1 MNALREGLA
10 ARGAEA
16 QIKPHARRKPMPTFD
31 RVAYLRRNR
40 IERFFSKAKQ
50 FRAIAT
56 RYEKRDENFLNLIR
70 LASIRIW
77 LRHYELVA

>member
-16 QIKPHARRKPMPTFD
+16 QIQAARPPQTMPTFN
-31 RVAYLRRNR
+31 RVAYQRRNR
-40 IERFFSKAKQ
+40 IERFFSKAKK
-50 FRAIAT
+50 FRAITT
-56 RYEKRDENFLNLIR
+56 RYEKRDETFLNLIR

-77 LRHYELVA
+77 LRHYESAA